1 MNLSVRG
8 LSVVLMVLQLLAP
21 LIHAHKNE
29 TNLTTSFHLPEFE
42 QINSLSKNDLAVFV
56 SATTNDQVVTVS
68 AGMKNNKRRFS
79 LDNAIDFFLT
89 LSFIIL
95 NITLACLVAVFSCL
109 GLIRTR
115 GFNLALPRAPPYLI
129 LFGK

>member
-8 LSVVLMVLQLLAP
+8 LSIVLMVLQLLAP
-21 LIHAHKNE
+21 LIHAHKND

-42 QINSLSKNDLAVFV
+42 QINSLPKNDLVVFV

-89 LSFIIL
+89 LSFIIF
-95 NITLACLVAVFSCL
+95 NIISVYLIAFFVCWVLV
-109 GLIRTR
+109 RTR
-115 GFNLALPRAPPYLI
+115 GFNLALPRAPPYLV